1 MLCYILFYYYY
12 FFAGGGGLVGGH
24 VTFPC
29 VTIIR
34 SPWMFFHNSDNNN
47 SFVKLQF
54 SPFGTYASVGLEN
67 WGKQ

>member
-1 MLCYILFYYYY
+1 MLCYYILFYY
-12 FFAGGGGLVGGH
+12 FFLRGGGGVGGGH

-34 SPWMFFHNSDNNN
+34 SPWMFFYNSDINN

-54 SPFGTYASVGLEN
+54 SPFGTILN
-67 WGKQ
+67 CHIL

>member
-1 MLCYILFYYYY
+1 MLYFVLLLLF
-12 FFAGGGGLVGGH
+12 FCGGGGVVGGGGTSLSH
-24 VTFPC
+24 VSQLLEVPGC
-29 VTIIR
+29 
-34 SPWMFFHNSDNNN
+34 FFHNSDNNN

>member
-1 MLCYILFYYYY
+1 MLCYILFYYY
-12 FFAGGGGLVGGH
+12 FFCGGGGVGGGH
-24 VTFPC
+24 VTFPR

>member
-1 MLCYILFYYYY
+1 M
-12 FFAGGGGLVGGH
+12 GGGH
-24 VTFPC
+24 VTFPW